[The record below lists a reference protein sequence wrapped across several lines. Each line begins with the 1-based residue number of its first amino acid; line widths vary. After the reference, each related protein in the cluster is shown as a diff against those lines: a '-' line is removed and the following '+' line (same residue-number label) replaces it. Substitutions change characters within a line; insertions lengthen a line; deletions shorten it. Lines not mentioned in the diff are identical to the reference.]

1 MFLTATVFWTI
12 TLYRPP
18 GYFTFKQIAFQ
29 KCVWGL
35 ALWELEYIFLSETL
49 WWLSSQASAQKPGQ
63 PWLYIPCLNSGSQKY
78 YWGDWNEESFLPLH
92 LHFLHKEENSR
103 KCEVCLVISVFLLS
117 ALSFWCSSSSQT
129 SQYVHACPS
138 LHCFPLFGPVSTLKN
153 AFFPNDCFFFSQIKL
168 AGPQWSYLNFLLKHS
183 NGTPYVND

>member
-1 MFLTATVFWTI
+1 MDWIRKHYNLFCFNNFILLFHVRNKNNTMLVFWKI

-63 PWLYIPCLNSGSQKY
+63 PWLYIPCLNSGPQKY
-78 YWGDWNEESFLPLH
+78 YWGDWNEESSPSI
-92 LHFLHKEENSR
+92 HFLHKEENSR
-103 KCEVCLVISVFLLS
+103 KCGLSCYLRLSSLCSLLLVFLQ
-117 ALSFWCSSSSQT
+117 FQN
-129 SQYVHACPS
+129 
-138 LHCFPLFGPVSTLKN
+138 FPLSPHLSQSSLLPSIWASFNSLKMPFFLMT
-153 AFFPNDCFFFSQIKL
+153 ASFFPK
-168 AGPQWSYLNFLLKHS
+168 S
-183 NGTPYVND
+183 NS

>member
-1 MFLTATVFWTI
+1 MFLTATVFWKI

-18 GYFTFKQIAFQ
+18 GYFTSKQIAFQ

-78 YWGDWNEESFLPLH
+78 YWGDWNEESFPPTPC
-92 LHFLHKEENSR
+92 FLHKEENSR
-103 KCEVCLVISVFLLS
+103 KCEVCLVI
-117 ALSFWCSSSSQT
+117 LSFFSLFSPAG
-129 SQYVHACPS
+129 VPPVPKLPS
-138 LHCFPLFGPVSTLKN
+138 ISTLVPVFTASLYLGLLQLFKN
-153 AFFPNDCFFFSQIKL
+153 AFFPNDCFFLPKSNSQALSSVIL
-168 AGPQWSYLNFLLKHS
+168 TFY
-183 NGTPYVND
+183 